1 MGDPIGL
8 CFDPDTKRRLDEM
21 AEAIGP
27 RRFGALIRVACRRLV
42 TKPQSVGPALAE
54 HRRLSEV
61 LRVIPLVMVKIKLEP
76 ETAQEFAALAAEHGT
91 TVSALMRVALHRF
104 QDAPGRYKHPML
116 REAERTG
123 LCDRVDVMINPS
135 SRHRIRHLAG
145 RYGDKLGT
153 ALLRVVLRRLLDEPG
168 DLAAD
173 LENIAPLRDLRPES
187 YRATIKVHFDDPL
200 RDKLDELAAR
210 VGSDRAELVR
220 LAARRVL
227 DQPGLIEHAVNDEI
241 IRSDKHKAHLMA
253 RHARRQ
259 ARRHTQSG

>member
-8 CFDPDTKRRLDEM
+8 RFDHETKRRLDEM
-21 AEAIGP
+21 AEGIGP

-42 TKPQSVGPALAE
+42 AKPHSVGRALTE
-54 HRRLSEV
+54 HRRLSEA
-61 LRVIPLVMVKIKLEP
+61 LRAIPLVMVKIKLEP
-76 ETAQEFAALAAEHGT
+76 ETAQQVAALAADHDT

-104 QDAPGRYKHPML
+104 QEAPGRYKHRML

-123 LCDRVDVMINPS
+123 LSDRVDIMVNSS
-135 SRHRIRHLAG
+135 SRQRIWSLAG
-145 RYGDKLGT
+145 RYGDKLNT

-173 LENIAPLRDLRPES
+173 LESIAPLRDLRPET
-187 YRATIKVHFDDPL
+187 YPATIKVHFDDLL
-200 RDKLDELAAR
+200 RDKLDALAAR

-241 IRSDKHKAHLMA
+241 VRSEKHKAHLMA

-259 ARRHTQSG
+259 ARRRTSPD